1 MALTTIDP
9 TSALV
14 VVDLQ
19 RVTTS
24 FPAAHEMAVVVA
36 NATRLA
42 DSFRAAGRPV
52 VLTVAD
58 LNDPPLGRNELSRPR
73 TPVPAEALEL
83 VPGLQHEGDV
93 VVRKRGWGAF
103 VGTALEERLREL
115 GVTHVVVVGLATG
128 FGVESTARQAYD
140 AGFHVTLATDAM
152 TGPVLA
158 GHEHTVANVFRVLGE
173 TGTTDDVIALLER
186 PAAS

>member
-19 RVTTS
+19 QVTTS
-24 FPAAHEMAVVVA
+24 FPAAHDMAGVVA

-42 DSFRAAGRPV
+42 ESFRSAGRPV

-58 LNDPPLGRNELSRPR
+58 LNAPPVGRTEVSRPR
-73 TPVPAEALEL
+73 PQIPADALEL
-83 VPGLQHEGDV
+83 VPGLQHEGDL

-103 VGTALEERLREL
+103 AGTGLEEQLHGL
-115 GVTHVVVVGLATG
+115 GITQVVICGLATG
-128 FGVESTARQAYD
+128 FGVESTARAAYD

-158 GHEHTVANVFRVLGE
+158 GHDHTVANVFRVLGE
-173 TGTTDDVIALLER
+173 TGSTDDVTALL
-186 PAAS
+186 AAGAR